1 MTELAIVS
9 NTPRILNPELKKA
22 TDLLVSIDAS
32 IKAKQFDIAS
42 ILGAIETK
50 GLYKDDGFASTAEY
64 AMQVFGLSKTVAYE
78 LITIGKEY
86 TRPIMSDK
94 GKVIGHC
101 SNLVPA
107 CNPEKQDRPL
117 VDFTMSQL
125 SRIIRLGR
133 EKVLELVQSGELKP
147 SMTVKEIVEVVKAN
161 KPPKAIPGT
170 SEDTTATPETPAT
183 PATTE
188 TPASTPATPDTPE
201 TPVSTPDPA
210 PEMEETAV
218 NTTRGD
224 GFDNLPTDVLIAEL
238 RLRGFTVY
246 HNGAEMRYHWGE

>member
-1 MTELAIVS
+1 MTELAVVS

-78 LITIGKEY
+78 LITIGKDY

-133 EKVLELVQSGELKP
+133 EKVLELVQNGDLKP
-147 SMTVKEIVEVVKAN
+147 SMTVKEIAEIVKAN
-161 KPPKAIPGT
+161 KPPKAIT
-170 SEDTTATPETPAT
+170 DTPASAETPETPVNT
-183 PATTE
+183 
-188 TPASTPATPDTPE
+188 DTPE
-201 TPVSTPDPA
+201 TPDPV
-210 PEMEETAV
+210 PEMEEIAV

-246 HNGAEMRYHWGE
+246 QNGTEMRYHWGE